1 MSNYKMSQNGYILT
15 LTFDRIVLLVR
26 RNFVLIRVLLVVFV
40 AFLSGKLVSKLRL
53 PAILGWL
60 IAGMVMGPYA
70 FNVLS
75 ESIINNEIYRI
86 VLMVL
91 ECSVGLMI
99 GSELV
104 FSKLKKT
111 GVQIIVTT
119 LFQSLTTFAVVTLS
133 FGVVFYFMNIP
144 LFLAVVFGGIALA
157 TAPAP
162 ALSIVSEFKTDGP
175 VTNALIPMAA
185 LDDILA
191 IVVFFTITSLVGA
204 AYSGSSVSLVTTF
217 VLMIILPIIIGV
229 VVGLLAG
236 VVLKNEERTLAKT
249 VIMVILVA
257 IVGIIFNEF
266 ILSEPVLNFML
277 IGMAFAAT
285 FSNMVT
291 EERLDDIMSAFNPVL
306 MFSLMVV
313 IINLG
318 APLDY
323 NLIFGAGLFTVLYI
337 ASRALGKYG
346 GAYMGAKVTGM
357 DDNVKKYLG
366 FTLLP
371 HSGVSLVFTGI
382 AVTTISAFNA
392 EAALILQGTIA
403 AAAIINEVIAVI
415 LSKKAFEWAGEFGK
429 AE

>member
-1 MSNYKMSQNGYILT
+1 MSQNGYILT

-323 NLIFGAGLFTVLYI
+323 NLIFGAGIFTVLYI

>member
-1 MSNYKMSQNGYILT
+1 MSQNGYILT